1 MIRYRVA
8 LETADRLGTSGSKGW
23 LAYRLG
29 IETPTARVC
38 ITSEATLA
46 TAYTG
51 SHHNCEDRLVV
62 TADGKRYEIDHPDTE
77 SRNGLGRAST
87 MSVFTGTTRVL
98 GPTSLT
104 NVTCTANTPSKTCTS
119 GGPC

>member
-1 MIRYRVA
+1 
-8 LETADRLGTSGSKGW
+8 

-38 ITSEATLA
+38 ITDEAILKA
-46 TAYTG
+46 GYTG
-51 SHHNCEDRLVV
+51 SHHNCDDKLVV
-62 TADGKRYEIDHPDTE
+62 TVDGKRYEIDHPDTE
-77 SRNGLGRAST
+77 SRSSSASRVSK
-87 MSVFTGTTRVL
+87 MSVFTGATRVL

-104 NVTCTANTPSKTCTS
+104 NVTCTSNSPSKVCTS